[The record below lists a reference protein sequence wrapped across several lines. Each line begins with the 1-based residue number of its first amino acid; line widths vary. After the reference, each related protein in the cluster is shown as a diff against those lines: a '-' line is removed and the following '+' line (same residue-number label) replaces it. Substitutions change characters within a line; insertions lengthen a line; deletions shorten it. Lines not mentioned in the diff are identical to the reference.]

1 MESLDEP
8 VKDGLNEDKI
18 DEDMRAFKLVTWQP
32 EDFSDLTV
40 LYQPMQRKPNIE

>member
-1 MESLDEP
+1 MESLDEL
-8 VKDGLNEDKI
+8 VKDGLNEDRI
-18 DEDMRAFKLVTWQP
+18 DDMRAFKPVTWQP